1 MSTHRR
7 DRPPGPA
14 ETLQAA
20 AIGRRFYVQG
30 ASKLEIAGEFGI
42 SRFKVARILDQARDS
57 GLIRVEFELP
67 VPLEPTLSD
76 DVARAYGIRRALVLE
91 RADGGEVELRKR
103 IGAMTAELLTEVV
116 TEDDVL
122 GLVWARTVNA
132 MTDSLRGL
140 ARCPLVQLCGVSSRI
155 DAREHSADR
164 SVETVRQV
172 ASISGGEPFPI
183 FGPLVL
189 PDHRTARTL
198 RRQPGIAEAFE
209 RFSKIT
215 KAVVSIGAW
224 RSGQSTVY
232 SVLGQQQ
239 REALA
244 QQGAVAEVAA
254 RLFDAEGNELAGD
267 PGHHVL
273 AISVPELKRVPE
285 VIALGGGE
293 GKADA
298 IAAVL
303 RSGMVNT
310 LITDAPAAK
319 RLIDLA

>member
-1 MSTHRR
+1 MSKQGRR
-7 DRPPGPA
+7 VQSGPA
-14 ETLQAA
+14 ALVQAA

-30 ASKLEIAGEFGI
+30 ASKLEIAEEFGI

-57 GLIRVEFELP
+57 GLVRVEFDLP
-67 VPLEPTLSD
+67 LPLEPTLCD
-76 DVARAYGIRRALVLE
+76 EVAQAYGLHRALVLE
-91 RADGGEVELRKR
+91 RADGSEIELRKW
-103 IGAMTAELLTEVV
+103 IGAMTAELLTEIV

-122 GLVWARTVNA
+122 GVVWARTVNA

-140 ARCPLVQLCGVSSRI
+140 ARCPVVQLCGVSSRI
-155 DAREHSADR
+155 DVHEHSADR
-164 SVETVRQV
+164 SVETVRQI
-172 ASISGGEPFPI
+172 ASVSGGEAFPI

-198 RRQPGIAEAFE
+198 RQQPGIAEAFE
-209 RFSKIT
+209 RFSRIT
-215 KAVVSIGAW
+215 TAVVSIGAW
-224 RSGQSTVY
+224 RPGQSTVY
-232 SVLGQQQ
+232 NVLGEQQ

-244 QQGAVAEVAA
+244 ERGAVAEVAA
-254 RLFDAEGNELAGD
+254 RLFDADGNELSGD

-273 AISVPELKRVPE
+273 AISVRELKRVPE

-293 GKADA
+293 GKAEA

-310 LITDAPAAK
+310 LITDTAAAK
-319 RLIDLA
+319 RLVELA